1 MLDAVYVDVKEE
13 KRIVAIKP
21 KAPFKPVFQVSTTR
35 EGSGVALVHEPDA
48 GPQIADQ
55 PPPGGQEA
63 DRRFVFVVETGEGRT
78 PRPESAP
85 TRMYYKLIRYL
96 ILAPTRVLTGAGV
109 HGASRCS

>member
-1 MLDAVYVDVKEE
+1 MLSMLDAVYVDVKEE

-55 PPPGGQEA
+55 PPPGGHEA
-63 DRRFVFVVETGEGRT
+63 DGISCSWWRRGRVELPVQKTTSGI
-78 PRPESAP
+78 
-85 TRMYYKLIRYL
+85 YYRL
-96 ILAPTRVLTGAGV
+96 
-109 HGASRCS
+109 SRNF

>member
-1 MLDAVYVDVKEE
+1 MLSMLDAVYVDVKEE

-63 DRRFVFVVETGEGRT
+63 DGVSCSWWRRGRVELPVQKALRLGCTTSLSG
-78 PRPESAP
+78 
-85 TRMYYKLIRYL
+85 I
-96 ILAPTRVLTGAGV
+96 
-109 HGASRCS
+109 